1 MSTLTE
7 ESVALMADPGRRS
20 TELADL
26 EEWPAI
32 AVPEL
37 GGEMF
42 LTVFGHLQGVYT
54 WECGH
59 VPSEDE
65 IREALS
71 VRVVRDAS
79 GFRRRDRCTELTG
92 WHGGWTPEG
101 TGIFTT
107 DFRSTSFGRRTRHL
121 GRATVTLHTPNSAGS
136 SAKKGVAC

>member
-1 MSTLTE
+1 MSTHAE
-7 ESVALMADPGRRS
+7 EGVALLADAGRRS

-26 EEWPAI
+26 EECPAI

-59 VPSEDE
+59 VPSEVE

-79 GFRRRDRCTELTG
+79 GIRRRDRCAELTG
-92 WHGGWTPEG
+92 WHGGWTAEG
-101 TGIFTT
+101 
-107 DFRSTSFGRRTRHL
+107 
-121 GRATVTLHTPNSAGS
+121 PGS
-136 SAKKGVAC
+136 SRPTSAARHSVTAPATWVEPP